1 MGEGQCTLE
10 EVVNM
15 LKKFNPDY
23 VFIFIYSLIVKL
35 INCIASPFY
44 PDFCFQADNAILYMM
59 GREITRGKILYK
71 ELADNKTPYIY
82 FINALASLIEY
93 RHIGIF
99 IVEMILIVTTL
110 ILVYKICKLF
120 LNDGKLSIIGSII
133 FSILLNNAYITLGM
147 SKTEGYVLPVML
159 TYFYIILNYY
169 KNEEIGWSTKKSFAL
184 GALATFS
191 FMMNQKTAFIY
202 MPAYFILLIKLAN
215 IKTLRPVGAKKNT
228 GADIIHPHSGE
239 PAIPKQILFSVLG
252 AVVVVTPFII
262 YMAAT
267 NSFKEAYYCAI
278 TSALGYVSRGSSY
291 TYSDENILMST
302 LIFLGSNI
310 LYFIFIFISIFI
322 VAIKVNDKYIKWTFI
337 LSFIFTLLPV
347 TAANKNYVY
356 YLALF
361 YPYFIPLYIAIAN
374 GFKNGANETKKVLLI
389 LTSIFCFFITLAVGY
404 RIVKNQYTTRHNFN
418 IEMKKVL
425 NKHYDNLDDIK
436 LLSVAFNPEV
446 YMAVNMKLDFPYFIT
461 MNNTYQKVAKY
472 YNYQLR
478 YIKNR
483 EPDVVVIR
491 PESTYIYFPVPM
503 QEEIEGILATDYKK
517 VEDVDSKS
525 NYGIYNIYIKKK

>member
-1 MGEGQCTLE
+1 MGEGQRTLE
-10 EVVNM
+10 EMVNL
-15 LKKFNPDY
+15 LKKINSDY

-44 PDFCFQADNAILYMM
+44 PDFCFQADNAILYLM
-59 GREITRGKILYK
+59 GREIARGKIVYK

-99 IVEMILIVTTL
+99 IIEMILIVTTL

-120 LNDGKLSIIGSII
+120 LDDGKLSLIGAVI
-133 FSILLNNAYITLGM
+133 FSVLLNNAYITLGM

-159 TYFYIILNYY
+159 SYFYIILNYY

-202 MPAYFILLIKLAN
+202 MPSYFILLIKLAN
-215 IKTLRPVGAKKNT
+215 IKTLRPVGSKKNVE
-228 GADIIHPHSGE
+228 ASSDKDAKQNKIIKS
-239 PAIPKQILFSVLG
+239 ILFSLLG
-252 AVVVVTPFII
+252 AVVVMTPFII
-262 YMAAT
+262 YMALT

-278 TSALGYVSRGSSY
+278 TSALSYVARGSSY
-291 TYSDENILMST
+291 TYSNENILMST
-302 LIFLGSNI
+302 LIFISSNI
-310 LYFIFIFISIFI
+310 IYFIFIFVSILI
-322 VAIKVNDKYIKWTFI
+322 VALKVKDKYIKWTFI
-337 LSFIFTLLPV
+337 LSFVFTLLPV
-347 TAANKNYVY
+347 TAANKNFSY

-374 GFKNGANETKKVLLI
+374 KFKTSAKEIKKVLLI
-389 LTSIFCFFITLAVGY
+389 FTSIFCFFITLIVGY
-404 RIVKNQYTTRHNFN
+404 RIVKNQYITRHNFN
-418 IEMKKVL
+418 VEMKKVL
-425 NKHYDNLDDIK
+425 NKYYDNLDDIK

-461 MNNTYQKVAKY
+461 MNNTYQKVARY

-478 YIKNR
+478 YIKNK

-491 PESTYIYFPVPM
+491 PESTYIYFPIPM
-503 QEEIEGILATDYKK
+503 QEEIEGILATDYKR

-525 NYGIYNIYIKKK
+525 NYGMYNIYIKNK